1 MPEIPKA
8 YEPQSVEAKWY
19 QYWLDQKC
27 FVADPNSPK
36 PAYSIVI
43 PPPNVTGVLT
53 LGHVLNN
60 TIQDILARKA
70 RMEGKEVLWLPGTD
84 HAGIA
89 TQAVVERALKK
100 SGEIKHRDDLGRE
113 KFLERV
119 RQWKETHGGII
130 IQQLK
135 KLGASCDWTR
145 ERFTMDPEYSRCVQ
159 KVFVELYKKG
169 LIYRGKR
176 MVNWCPASLTAL
188 SDEEVV
194 MKEQKSFLYY
204 FKVEVAEEPGTF
216 LTIATTRPETIPG
229 DTAVAVNPKDPRYA
243 RYIGRHVLRPLP
255 PEWPREQKL
264 IPIVGDEHV
273 DFAFGTGVLKVT
285 PAHDKA
291 DFEIG
296 QRHQLAQIE
305 VIDTAGHMND
315 AAGADLSGL
324 DRFKARKVAV
334 EKLTELGAL
343 VKEEPYTNNVGY
355 SERADV
361 PIEPRLSEQ
370 WFLKY
375 PSVAKARECVAQ
387 GSADVPSAPFGVSPN
402 GIPTNAEASGETPDA
417 ATGTVALPKMQFH
430 PPRWAKVY
438 DHWMEGIKDWCISRQ
453 LWWGHRIPVW
463 RERWS
468 NGKDA
473 ATFALL
479 VSLDFPP
486 EDIKV
491 VRIKDGREFTENEF
505 YDLNE
510 EGEFDIVVCGNY
522 TDEQAALLESDAFKL
537 RRDPDVLDTWF
548 SSWLWPF
555 ATMGWPEKTDT
566 LQKFYPT
573 TDLVTGPDIIFFW
586 VARMIMAGYEFMG
599 DMPFKNVY
607 FTGIIRDK
615 QGRKM
620 SKSLGNSPDPLDLIA
635 QYGADALRFG
645 VMRSAPLGQDVLY
658 DEQQVELGRNFC
670 NKLWNACRFRQL
682 HEGEVQGEINPRLL
696 TLDDRWI
703 LLRLDTAIR
712 EMDAAFADYKFS
724 DATGT
729 LYRFFWSEY
738 CDWYVEA
745 AKAVLQGND
754 LARRANTLAV
764 IDFVLSHALRMF
776 HPFLPFITEELWNGM
791 GYAKDMPDDQGGKT
805 IMFAPWPKPLDEDF
819 KSHYGPMEEAAE
831 LIESRQ
837 KLVIEI
843 RNLRAQYKIP
853 ANKKLNLV
861 YHAPSD
867 IEAEEKRVIE
877 LLAGAEPIVHRTGYQ
892 PAKGEPVV
900 HPGFGGR
907 LYMPLAGLVDA
918 GAEKVR
924 LAKELQKV
932 EAEIQKV
939 EAKLA
944 NPHFAGK
951 APPEVLQEHRQRLA
965 DWQAKR
971 ELLLASLEALD

>member
-1 MPEIPKA
+1 MAEIPKA
-8 YEPQSVEAKWY
+8 YEPQSVEEKWY
-19 QYWLDQKC
+19 QYWLDRKC
-27 FVADPNSPK
+27 FVANPHSRK

-70 RMEGKEVLWLPGTD
+70 RMDGKEVLWLPGTD

-89 TQAVVERALKK
+89 TQTVVERTLKK

-119 RQWKETHGGII
+119 WRWKETHGGII

-159 KVFVELYKKG
+159 KVFVELYKKK

-194 MKEQKSFLYY
+194 MKEQNGFLYY

-243 RYIGRHVLRPLP
+243 KYIGKHAVRPLP
-255 PEWPREQKL
+255 TELPREQKL
-264 IPIVGDEHV
+264 IPIIGDEQV

-285 PAHDKA
+285 PAHDKT

-296 QRHQLAQIE
+296 ERHKLPQLE
-305 VIDTAGHMND
+305 VIEANGRMSG
-315 AAGADLSGL
+315 AAGADLRGL
-324 DRFKARKVAV
+324 DRFEARKVAV

-343 VKEEPYTNNVGY
+343 EKEEPYKNNIGY

-375 PSVAKARECVAQ
+375 PSVEKSRECVAQ
-387 GSADVPSAPFGVSPN
+387 EGSATVPVAASGVSLD
-402 GIPTNAEASGETPDA
+402 ASLPEGDAFGETPKA
-417 ATGTVALPKMQFH
+417 ADGTSALPGKMHFH
-430 PPRWAKVY
+430 PQRWAKVY
-438 DHWMEGIKDWCISRQ
+438 DHWMAGIKDWCISRQ

-463 RERWS
+463 YRTTSRS
-468 NGKDA
+468 A
-473 ATFALL
+473 
-479 VSLDFPP
+479 VSLMIHVGVEPP
-486 EDIKV
+486 P
-491 VRIKDGREFTENEF
+491 N
-505 YDLNE
+505 LE
-510 EGEFDIVVCGNY
+510 EW
-522 TDEQAALLESDAFKL
+522 EQ
-537 RRDPDVLDTWF
+537 DPDVLDTWF

-555 ATMGWPEKTDT
+555 ATMGWPDKTDT
-566 LQKFYPT
+566 LKKFYPT

-599 DMPFKNVY
+599 EMPFRNVY

-635 QYGADALRFG
+635 RYGADALRFG

-682 HEGEVQGEINPRLL
+682 HAGEVQGEIDPRLL

-703 LLRLDTAIR
+703 LLRLDAAIR
-712 EMDAAFADYKFS
+712 EMEAAFADYKFS
-724 DATGT
+724 DATTT

-745 AKAVLQGND
+745 AKAVLQGQD
-754 LARRANTLAV
+754 AARRANVLAV
-764 IDFVLSHALRMF
+764 IDFVLSHALRLF

-791 GYAKDMPDDQGGKT
+791 GYAKDMPEDQGGQT
-805 IMFAPWPKPLDEDF
+805 IMFAPWPKALDEDF
-819 KSHYGPMEEAAE
+819 KKHYGLLEETLE
-831 LIESRQ
+831 LIAARQ

-843 RNLRAQYKIP
+843 RNIRAQYKIP

-861 YHAPSD
+861 YHAPVD
-867 IEAEEKRVIE
+867 IDAEEKRVIE
-877 LLAGAEPIVHRTGYQ
+877 LLAGAESMAHRTSYE
-892 PAKGEPVV
+892 PAKGEPVIY
-900 HPGFGGR
+900 PDFGGK
-907 LYMPLAGLVDA
+907 LYVPLAGLVDA
-918 GAEKVR
+918 QAEKAR
-924 LAKELQKV
+924 LDKELQKI
-932 EAEIQKV
+932 EAEIQKA

-944 NPHFAGK
+944 NPNFAGK

-965 DWQAKR
+965 DWQSKR
-971 ELLLASLEALD
+971 AQLRTALEGLD